1 MQVIG
6 YKYTDEQ
13 EAINARE
20 SVDAHYGIPVTPQD
34 ITQNWV
40 DYQEANLDNPIFWY
54 IRHDESLEIVLGQPI
69 TFEVI
74 TPTN

>member
-20 SVDAHYGIPVTPQD
+20 SVDDHYGIPVTPQD

-54 IRHDESLEIVLGQPI
+54 IRHDESLEIVLGKPI
-69 TFEVI
+69 TFEII